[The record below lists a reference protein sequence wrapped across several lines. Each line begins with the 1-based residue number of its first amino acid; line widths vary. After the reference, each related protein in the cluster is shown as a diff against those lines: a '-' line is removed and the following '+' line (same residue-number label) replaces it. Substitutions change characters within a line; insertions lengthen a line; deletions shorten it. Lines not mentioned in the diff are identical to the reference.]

1 MEISLLMYEL
11 AKQYYPVDY
20 LKHLRLRLPWFLTMT
35 GGDAFTRLEIT
46 NRPSVKSLAI
56 YGPFFSRDVAQRY
69 EQEVLGLSQLRRC
82 SEDLDPST
90 EHPGCIYGE
99 MNQCL
104 RPCQTA
110 VSRLEYATEAE
121 RVNEF
126 LASNGKSALITL
138 SSARERASAELE
150 FEQAAQIHKRMEK
163 VTAAAACRD
172 QVIQALDQ
180 FNGVALTRSIDKLRF
195 RLWPMVAGFWQL
207 PVDIEVNREEARAKS
222 LDQEL
227 RESLSAAL
235 RNTACEGR
243 QAEQLALFSRWY
255 YSSWRDG
262 QWFPFRKLE
271 DLNYRRL
278 VREVS
283 KLAQSEKAAVTSVI
297 V

>member
-1 MEISLLMYEL
+1 MYEL
-11 AKQYYPVDY
+11 AKQHYPVDY
-20 LKHLRLRLPWFLTMT
+20 LKHLRLRLPWFLTVT
-35 GGDAFTRLEIT
+35 GRDAFPRLEIT
-46 NRPSVKSLAI
+46 NRPSGKSSAVC
-56 YGPFFSRDVAQRY
+56 GPFFSRDVAQRY
-69 EQEVLGLSQLRRC
+69 EQEVLALFQLRRC
-82 SEDLDPST
+82 TENLDPRP

-121 RVNEF
+121 RVSEF

-138 SSARERASAELE
+138 SSARERASAELD
-150 FEQAAQIHKRMEK
+150 FEQAAQIHKRLEK
-163 VTAAAACRD
+163 VAAAAACRD
-172 QVIQALDQ
+172 QVVHSLDQ
-180 FNGVALTRSIDKLRF
+180 FNGVALTCSIDKLRF
-195 RLWPMVAGFWQL
+195 LLWPMVEGFWQS
-207 PVDIEVNREEARAKS
+207 PVSLEVNQEEARAKS

-235 RNTACEGR
+235 RKTRNEGV

-283 KLAQSEKAAVTSVI
+283 KLAQAEKAPATTT
-297 V
+297 